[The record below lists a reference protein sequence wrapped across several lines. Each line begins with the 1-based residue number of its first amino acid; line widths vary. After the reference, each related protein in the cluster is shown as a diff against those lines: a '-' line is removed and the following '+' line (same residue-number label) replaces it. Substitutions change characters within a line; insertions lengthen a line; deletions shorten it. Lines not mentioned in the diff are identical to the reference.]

1 MWARKTTRDFSVL
14 IRRGLLLSLLGIGSA
29 ALAQGQNGV
38 PEPPGGWS
46 SMELIE
52 PHMPVALRDA
62 IDNVVVIAGQGP
74 ASENVTGSYERE
86 TAGLIGGADAGS
98 QIGTISQEIGG
109 VPVNIPIPG
118 LAIPG
123 AIFGAI
129 SGATKREIQ
138 EFRDALTEELVD
150 AESPQL
156 RSDGLA
162 IDVFWAL
169 RKQPSLQSQ
178 LFSPNVEIPNDT
190 DAIVYVN
197 FNDLTID
204 IQGRDAVITASAN
217 AVVRRLRDG
226 QNVYSANIRYQDRDT
241 LSRWTANDNALWRQY
256 TNFAR
261 YYLGREI
268 AANLFGRVDLEHPL
282 SVVATESAAQDRKNK
297 RKLVSKSTTP
307 TLAWQL
313 IQEGEAKYPGWPAAV
328 ADEDVTYD
336 IEIFD
341 DRQLVYDA
349 QQLPAAEHALTYELE
364 DCKTYRWSVRP
375 AYRVNGKVYF
385 GDWLRYAAEPEED
398 GEAALP
404 AVPGLVGRE
413 ASAAHAYTQDFPL
426 LDVACQRR

>member
-1 MWARKTTRDFSVL
+1 MHTTKQTCHFLFAVGRWL
-14 IRRGLLLSLLGIGSA
+14 TLLAIGSA
-29 ALAQGQNGV
+29 AMAQTQGGV

-46 SMELIE
+46 STELIE

-74 ASENVTGSYERE
+74 ASENVTGSYERQ
-86 TAGLIGGADAGS
+86 TNGLIGGLDAGS
-98 QIGTISQEIGG
+98 QIGTISKEIGG

-138 EFRDALTEELVD
+138 EFRDALTEELVN

-169 RKQPSLQSQ
+169 RKQPSLKSQ

-197 FNDLTID
+197 FNDVTID

-217 AVVRRLRDG
+217 VVVRRLRDG
-226 QNVYSANIRYQDRDT
+226 QNVYSTNLRYQDRDT
-241 LSRWTANDNALWRQY
+241 LSRWTDNDNELWRQY

-268 AANLFGRVDLEHPL
+268 AANLFGRVGLGHSMTP
-282 SVVATESAAQDRKNK
+282 VATDSALKDRKDK
-297 RKLVSKSTTP
+297 RKLVSESTVP
-307 TLAWQL
+307 TLAWAL
-313 IQEGEAKYPGWPAAV
+313 SQEGEVKYPGWPATV
-328 ADEDVTYD
+328 ADEDISYE

-349 QQLPAAEHALTYELE
+349 QQLPGSEHALTYELE

-385 GDWLRYAAEPEED
+385 GDWLRYAPPAQKDSDE
-398 GEAALP
+398 ALP
-404 AVPGLVGRE
+404 EIPGLVGRA
-413 ASAAHAYTQDFPL
+413 ASTAHAYTQDFPEL
-426 LDVACQRR
+426 EVECQRR